1 MHVCE
6 FQLVDQIT
14 SCEALESLPMKT
26 NGGIRGTSLY
36 SPVTVTATRDS
47 FVYRHGGWR
56 SGDTKS
62 LVVQNWN
69 EYATTAV
76 LSLIFTNY

>member
-1 MHVCE
+1 
-6 FQLVDQIT
+6 
-14 SCEALESLPMKT
+14 MKI
-26 NGGIRGTSLY
+26 NGGIRGTSLLFP
-36 SPVTVTATRDS
+36 SVTITAMRDS

-62 LVVQNWN
+62 LVVQNWD

>member
-1 MHVCE
+1 MRVCE
-6 FQLVDQIT
+6 FQFVDQIT
-14 SCEALESLPMKT
+14 SCEALESLPMNT
-26 NGGIRGTSLY
+26 NGGRGTSLY
-36 SPVTVTATRDS
+36 SPLSATRDS
-47 FVYRHGGWR
+47 FVYRHGSWR

-62 LVVQNWN
+62 LVVQNWD